1 MEPIV
6 VLSAAARARFNS
18 CQVRFA
24 GRYCHRQGSL

>member
-6 VLSAAARARFNS
+6 VLSAAARARYDH